1 MAELYKLKSG
11 VEVPKP
17 LDFYQVEEMN
27 EETELFYP
35 DFSCFERYSTR
46 LAKHALREMS
56 ETSLFYLTEQEAV
69 QATKLII
76 GE

>member
-1 MAELYKLKSG
+1 MVELYKLKSG
-11 VEVPKP
+11 IEVPKP
-17 LDFYQVEEMN
+17 LTYWDVLQLEDDH
-27 EETELFYP
+27 ELFYP
-35 DFSCFERYSTR
+35 DFSCFEKWSTR
-46 LAKHALREMS
+46 LAKHIKHDMS